1 MKNKF
6 MDFLLKIKPKY
17 RLLLGLVS
25 AVLGLLALYINLNFE
40 TGFLGGFITGLII
53 ALAFWLIV
61 THKVK

>member
-1 MKNKF
+1 MKNNF

-17 RLLLGLVS
+17 PLLLGLVS

-40 TGFLGGFITGLII
+40 TGFLGGFFTGLII